1 MTSLNRFADPVYCIA
16 IDCRAGLCMSW
27 RSKTSRFPGSGT
39 RQRPGSF
46 PCCRDRRARGR
57 TLGRVRFAYAPGR
70 FHFEWRNGGR
80 IFHGPRRGQ
89 GRRSS
94 GNSNGAIFPDP
105 EQRRTSYRSVL
116 DISVHRLLR
125 RRPLEHRCIAVPQ
138 ERSRDAAIDCLT
150 RAKIDVILSDR
161 MNSLNPYTPTRCV
174 T

>member
-1 MTSLNRFADPVYCIA
+1 MNSLNRFADPVYCIMRL
-16 IDCRAGLCMSW
+16 IVGLVYACHGGQ
-27 RSKTSRFPGSGT
+27 KLLGFPGAG
-39 RQRPGSF
+39 
-46 PCCRDRRARGR
+46 
-57 TLGRVRFAYAPGR
+57 
-70 FHFEWRNGGR
+70 H
-80 IFHGPRRGQ
+80 
-89 GRRSS
+89 